1 MWVVLFV
8 ISALEGDV
16 KALCKAVTKVVGCT
30 ALKGN
35 TVVHHWLDCIC
46 FLSTG
51 KLFFLCLSTDNS
63 RDSQGFL
70 VEIRINLEHSKGFF
84 PCLLLSFVHCMTLL
98 PQKLACTQEW
108 TGSFLPSYNRAP
120 LVIKLWQISVCFN
133 NLAVM
138 LTKQGFRGWANT
150 KSFVKLF
157 VTANSYPSTF
167 RSKALNMVLLLL
179 EQTFGDKHRH
189 IHIFVTCFL
198 KSSVKVSLDIL
209 PDSITVWTDNHT
221 SLNTAIINK
230 LCLFYNVGVPLCKVL
245 ITACNGRNKLFVI
258 SHFHKPLS
266 SLLRIVFIIQKT
278 YCFFKYNHKI
288 GGKHLIFAKKEGR
301 KTDPLLINQI
311 YLKK

>member
-1 MWVVLFV
+1 MLFV

-30 ALKGN
+30 TLKGN
-35 TVVHHWLDCIC
+35 AVVHHRFDCIC

-51 KLFFLCLSTDNS
+51 KLFFLCLSADNS

-108 TGSFLPSYNRAP
+108 TGSFLPSHNRAP

-133 NLAVM
+133 NFAVM
-138 LTKQGFRGWANT
+138 LAKQGFGCWANT

-167 RSKALNMVLLLL
+167 RGKALNMVLFLL
-179 EQTFGDKHRH
+179 EQAFGNKHRH
-189 IHIFVTCFL
+189 INIFVTCFL

-209 PDSITVWTDNHT
+209 PDSITVWTNNHT

-245 ITACNGRNKLFVI
+245 VTACNGRNKLFVI

-288 GGKHLIFAKKEGR
+288 GGKHLIFAKRKEGR

-311 YLKK
+311 YLKN